1 VITTPALF
9 ALKVQRKVSNGV
21 AGLAAG
27 GSSLDRKKSRQF
39 VRMPLDGQLR
49 RITLAEDPGST
60 WPERHFPSAP
70 IGTAGCVQLLAWLGF
85 FNSRPSGGGEHRR

>member
-1 VITTPALF
+1 VITTHALF

-27 GSSLDRKKSRQF
+27 GQF

-60 WPERHFPSAP
+60 WPERHFPSA
-70 IGTAGCVQLLAWLGF
+70 QLK
-85 FNSRPSGGGEHRR
+85 RE